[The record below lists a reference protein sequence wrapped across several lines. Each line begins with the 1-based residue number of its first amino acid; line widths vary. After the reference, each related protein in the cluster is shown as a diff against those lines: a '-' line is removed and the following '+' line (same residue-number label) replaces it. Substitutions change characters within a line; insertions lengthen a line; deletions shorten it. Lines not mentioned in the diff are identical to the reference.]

1 MKTIYFFAE
10 LDIDNRYTVQEIKFH
25 LRRALS
31 QYINELEDDDE
42 DGIQLGEV
50 ALLDVDPRKVL
61 GGNTQG

>member
-1 MKTIYFFAE
+1 MKTVYFLAE
-10 LDIDNRYTVQEIKFH
+10 LDVDNRFTLQEIKFH

-50 ALLDVDPRKVL
+50 ELVDVDPRKVL